1 QHVFKS
7 IGTTLSMMVTHRAQ
21 GDGQTER
28 MNWTLEEYLR
38 CFVSPRQDD
47 WDIHLANA
55 EFAVKSTVNYSTKL
69 APFKADL
76 WYIQLN
82 PLQLAAE
89 QFDTVVKSRRGAEFH
104 EHQAAILLRCRETLA
119 FECVLEHQTLGVR
132 EYLSTKHLD
141 PKHTG
146 LPASTKFG
154 PKWIGPYSVERKI
167 HNHELNNQA
176 GNRLHPVFNTGS
188 LKLYNEPT
196 RLSRPNEV
204 VLANGSIGQ
213 IVKRLVKKRTCK
225 RRTQFLVEWVGEE
238 KQTWE
243 PVENLS
249 QVPNLNS
256 EFETAMRKK
265 RKKR

>member
-1 QHVFKS
+1 
-7 IGTTLSMMVTHRAQ
+7 MMVAHRAQ

-69 APFKADL
+69 APFKADI

-119 FECVLEHQTLGVR
+119 FEC
-132 EYLSTKHLD
+132 
-141 PKHTG
+141 
-146 LPASTKFG
+146 
-154 PKWIGPYSVERKI
+154 WIGPYSVERKI
-167 HNHELNNQA
+167 HNHELNIQA

-188 LKLYNEPT
+188 LKPYNEPT

-213 IVKRLVKKRTCK
+213 IVKRLVKKRTRK